1 MLDGMSPGL
10 PRILPVPLVLVAF
23 LAAGLFSALR
33 LEGSLREAVLRSLT
47 VLTGLVAVG
56 LLWRNH
62 PREAGPERSG
72 WRLVTL
78 AALFWVFGVAVQ
90 GLDTQG
96 GEVYRR
102 FHLGD
107 IFFVVAAVLG
117 LTGLVRLPCRVIG
130 PEGRNLAWLDLG
142 IAGISAGSLYWHM
155 ILVPSLLDQG
165 DRTVGRLTLSLVYP
179 VLESLLLMT
188 CVDLIVR
195 GPRRTEGTN
204 AYRWAAAAFLTL
216 LAGDV
221 MFEAFPHLWSTT
233 LGRVLLHGT
242 NMVFAAAAAMGAW
255 SLGSTS
261 VSEAPPQGPSTLKA
275 LRESLVPLAW
285 IAAPGLALAWTLV
298 TSGPSDSIVL
308 LVAGLVMVPL
318 VVARQRLAQ
327 KRLQAHLRTSLLT
340 SLLPVTLGLQ
350 LLGVIVVA
358 LVLAQHGIQTARRIA
373 LAEASEWAFR
383 ADEAIRHSGAA
394 GAMRL
399 EKTRPGK
406 DLRLALLAPYRQAE
420 TFLGDTLPEALAR
433 DIFHKPGGDAL
444 WKPGKGRDRELLVWV
459 RLRESHEVLV
469 TSTPLPVLL
478 RPARKAEALV
488 LILFALTAVLTV
500 YAVTSLA
507 RRLTAPLETLTQA
520 ASRIQAGSLELG
532 ELESGPDEVGRLGMA
547 LRGMV
552 ERLSGHLDE
561 LTRLAQ
567 KAEEASR
574 AKSRFLA
581 NMSHEI
587 RTPLN
592 GILGMAE
599 LLDGSQLPGSERRWV
614 HAMRS
619 SAESLR
625 DLLGDIL
632 DLSKI
637 EAGHMRVESLP
648 LDPDALLRDV
658 EALFQPV
665 ALAKGVRLVLESESP
680 PGRDVL
686 GDPVRIRQILSNL
699 VSNALKFTLQG
710 EVAIRSRLGNGLW
723 TISVEDTGTGIPPEA
738 TSRIWL
744 AFSQADESTTR
755 RFGGTGLGLSISR
768 QLARLMGGELR
779 LVRSVPG
786 EGSRFAVELP
796 ATLVDRA
803 PAQPAPPA
811 TEIPAA
817 ALRIL
822 VAEDN
827 AVNQKVVLGF
837 LRRLGYQP
845 KLAIDGREALSAG
858 LESPWDVILMDVHM
872 PVMDGLEASRS
883 LREAGYKGPIW
894 ALTASTLP
902 EERDRCREAGMDGFL
917 AKPLSLADLRTALQG
932 VGPAQT

>member
-1 MLDGMSPGL
+1 MSPGL
-10 PRILPVPLVLVAF
+10 PRIFPAPFALVA
-23 LAAGLFSALR
+23 LLGVALVSALR
-33 LEGSLREAVLRSLT
+33 LDGPLREAVLRTIT
-47 VLTGLVAVG
+47 VGIGFMAVW
-56 LLWRNH
+56 LLWKNH
-62 PREAGPERSG
+62 PREHGPERDG
-72 WRLVTL
+72 WRLV
-78 AALFWVFGVAVQ
+78 ALGAFLWVVGVVFR
-90 GLDTQG
+90 GLDPYT
-96 GEVYRR
+96 GEVSQR

-107 IFFVVAAVLG
+107 IFFLPAALIG
-117 LTGLVRLPCRVIG
+117 LIGLVRLPCRQIG

-155 ILVPSLLDQG
+155 VLVPSLLD
-165 DRTVGRLTLSLVYP
+165 DVERTPGRLALSLLYP

-195 GPRRTEGTN
+195 GPRRIEGMM

-221 MFEAFPHLWSTT
+221 TLEAVPHLWATT
-233 LGRVLLHGT
+233 EGRVLLHGT

-255 SLGSTS
+255 SLGSS
-261 VSEAPPQGPSTLKA
+261 FRRDAPPQGPSTLKA

-298 TSGPSDSIVL
+298 TGGPGGSVGLLLARLVL
-308 LVAGLVMVPL
+308 LPL
-318 VVARQRLAQ
+318 VVARQRFAQ
-327 KRLQAHLRTSLLT
+327 LRLQAHLRTSLLT

-358 LVLAQHGIQTARRIA
+358 MVLAQHGIQTARRIA
-373 LAEASEWAFR
+373 LAEASEWASR
-383 ADEAIRHSGAA
+383 ADEAIRVSGAA

-399 EKTRPGK
+399 ESSRTGEG
-406 DLRLALLAPYRQAE
+406 LRVALLAPYGQTCE
-420 TFLGDTLPEALAR
+420 FLTDTLPSSLTR
-433 DIFHKPGGDAL
+433 DIFAKPGGDAL
-444 WKPGKGRDRELLVWV
+444 WKPGTGRDRELLVWV
-459 RLRESHEVLV
+459 RLPQSREVLV

-488 LILFALTAVLTV
+488 LLLFALTAVLTV
-500 YAVTSLA
+500 YAVTTLA
-507 RRLTAPLETLTQA
+507 RRLTAPLEHLTTA

-532 ELESGPDEVGRLGMA
+532 ELESGPDEVGRLGTA
-547 LRGMV
+547 LREMV
-552 ERLSGHLDE
+552 SRLSGHLDE

-637 EAGHMRVESLP
+637 EAGHMRVEALP
-648 LDPDALLRDV
+648 LDPDSLLRDV

-665 ALAKGVRLVLESESP
+665 ALAKGVRLVLESEAP

-710 EVAIRSRLGNGLW
+710 EVAIRSRVEGDRW
-723 TISVEDTGTGIPPEA
+723 TIAVEDTGTGIPREA
-738 TSRIWL
+738 TNRIWL

-768 QLARLMGGELR
+768 HLARLMGGELR
-779 LVRSVPG
+779 LVKSTPG
-786 EGSRFAVELP
+786 EGSRFLVELP

-803 PAQPAPPA
+803 PPP
-811 TEIPAA
+811 PVSPPSDVAA
-817 ALRIL
+817 SSLRIL

-845 KLAIDGREALSAG
+845 KLAIDGREALAAG

-872 PVMDGLEASRS
+872 PVMDGLEAARS
-883 LREAGYKGPIW
+883 LRNAGYAGPIW

-902 EERDRCREAGMDGFL
+902 EERDRCRDAGMDGFL
-917 AKPLSLADLRTALQG
+917 AKPVSLADLRTALLG
-932 VGPAQT
+932 VGPART